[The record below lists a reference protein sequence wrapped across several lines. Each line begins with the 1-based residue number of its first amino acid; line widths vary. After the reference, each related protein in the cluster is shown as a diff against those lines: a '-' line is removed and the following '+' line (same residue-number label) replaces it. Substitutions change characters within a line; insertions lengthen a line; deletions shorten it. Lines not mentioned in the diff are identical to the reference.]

1 MTAENQGSPLP
12 PASETPEYYPNQKT
26 VRDMDPAERKTLHR
40 AIAGSALGNAV
51 EWFDYAVYGYLAIY
65 MGQLFLGGSG
75 DGSGLGVFYAFLI
88 LAISFFFRPLG
99 GIVLGP
105 LGDKVG
111 RQKVLVL
118 TITMM
123 TGATAAI
130 GLLPPTAV
138 AGMLGPTLLILL
150 RIIQGFSA
158 GGEYGGA
165 AVFMAE
171 SAPDKQRGFY
181 GSFLELGTL
190 AGTTAGASLCT
201 VMILLVGDD
210 GMLAGWWRLPFLV
223 TLPLGLVALWLRVRL
238 TEPEVFSE
246 AAAKH
251 ETTKRPLRDL
261 LRKYWR
267 QILVLMGFVVL
278 LNIAYYLILTYM
290 PAYLSSALGLTTAQ
304 GNFMLVA
311 VMIVMMIVIT
321 PMGALTDRVGRKPL
335 LLISACGHILLSIP
349 SFMLI
354 NSDSVFFQFTGLGI
368 LGLLLVILIASVS
381 STLPAIF
388 PTQVRYSGFAIGYN
402 ISTAIFGGTAATVNE
417 GLINVTGN
425 NLVPGFYLMA
435 AGVVG
440 FISIML
446 MRETAGRSLRGDHLP
461 GSHDAELKEAGFE
474 LIGYNKSPNPSF
486 HNK

>member
-1 MTAENQGSPLP
+1 MTTENPGTA
-12 PASETPEYYPNQKT
+12 ASVSSDTPEYYPSQINVK
-26 VRDMDPAERKTLHR
+26 DMEPAERKTLHQ

-51 EWFDYAVYGYLAIY
+51 EWFDYAVYGYLVVY

-99 GIVLGP
+99 GIILGP
-105 LGDKVG
+105 LGDRIG

-130 GLLPPTAV
+130 GLLPPTEV
-138 AGMLGPTLLILL
+138 AGMLGPILLILL
-150 RIIQGFSA
+150 RIVQGFSA

-171 SAPDKQRGFY
+171 YSPDKRRGFY

-190 AGTTAGASLCT
+190 AGTVAGATLCT
-201 VMILLVGDD
+201 VLISIVGDE

-238 TEPEVFSE
+238 SEPPVFSE

-251 ETTKRPLRDL
+251 ETTKKPFRDL
-261 LRKYWR
+261 LRRYWR

-278 LNIAYYLILTYM
+278 LNVAYYLILTYM
-290 PAYLSSALGLTTAQ
+290 PAYLSSALDLSTAA
-304 GNFMLVA
+304 GNYMLVA
-311 VMIVMMIVIT
+311 VMLVMMVVIT

-335 LLISACGHILLSIP
+335 LLTAAGGFIVLSIP
-349 SFMLI
+349 AFLLI
-354 NSDSVFFQFTGLGI
+354 NTDSLFFQFTGLGV

-402 ISTAIFGGTAATVNE
+402 VSTAIFGGTAATINE
-417 GLINVTGN
+417 GLINVTGS

-461 GSHDAELKEAGFE
+461 GCHDAELTEAGFD
-474 LIGYNKSPNPSF
+474 LVGYNKKPTPSYM
-486 HNK
+486 K